1 MAGGAIVNGGVG
13 GKEYPGRMTM
23 FVFLTCLVAA
33 TGGLIF
39 GYDIGISGG
48 VTSMDSF
55 LKKFFPNVYRKEKE
69 DTSTN
74 QYCKFDSQLLTT
86 FTSSLYL
93 AALIASFFA
102 ATVTRVFGRK
112 WSMFGGGVT
121 FLIGAALNGAARNV
135 AMLIV
140 GRILLGIGVGFANQ
154 SVPVYLS
161 EMAPAKLRGMLNIG
175 FQLMITIGILA
186 ANLINYGTA
195 KIKGGWGWRVS
206 LALAAVP
213 AGIIT
218 VGSLF
223 LPDTPN
229 SLIERGHDEEARNM
243 LRKVRGTDNIH
254 EEYADLKAAS
264 DESKTV
270 KHPWRNIAQTRYRP
284 QLTMAILIPFFQQL
298 TGINVIMFYAPVLF
312 KTIGFGSDASL
323 MSAVITGLV
332 NVFAT
337 LVSVFTVDR
346 LGRRKLFL
354 QGGAQMLACQIAV
367 GTLIAIKFGTSGE
380 GHLSRAYAGTV
391 VAFICI
397 YVAGFAWS
405 WGPLGWLVPS
415 EIFPLEIRSAGQS
428 INVSVN
434 MLFTFV
440 IAQAFLSLLCNLK
453 FGLFYFFG
461 GWVFFM
467 TIFVAFFL
475 PETKGVPI
483 EEMVLV
489 WKSHWFWSRFIS
501 NEDIHI
507 GHALEM
513 ADGKKGGGAKAGFAG
528 V

>member
-1 MAGGAIVNGGVG
+1 MAGGAFVDSGPA
-13 GKEYPGRMTM
+13 GKEYPGKLTLY
-23 FVFLTCLVAA
+23 VFFTCVVAA

-55 LKKFFPNVYRKEKE
+55 LQRFFPSVYEKE
-69 DTSTN
+69 QKNQDSN

-93 AALIASFFA
+93 AALIASFCA

-112 WSMFGGGVT
+112 WSMFGGGIT
-121 FLIGAALNGAARNV
+121 FLIGAALNGAAKNV
-135 AMLIV
+135 LMLIL

-161 EMAPAKLRGMLNIG
+161 EMAPARLRGMLNIG
-175 FQLMITIGILA
+175 FQLMITIGILC
-186 ANLINYGTA
+186 ANLINYGTS
-195 KIKGGWGWRVS
+195 KITGGWGWRVS

-213 AGIIT
+213 AAIIT

-229 SLIERGHDEEARNM
+229 SLIDRGHDEAARNM
-243 LRKVRGTDNIH
+243 LRRIRGTDDID
-254 EEYADLKAAS
+254 EEYNDLVVAS
-264 DESKTV
+264 MESKLV
-270 KHPWRNIAQTRYRP
+270 EHPWANILRPKYRP

-312 KTIGFGSDASL
+312 RTIGFANDASL

-337 LVSVFTVDR
+337 LVSIFTVDKF
-346 LGRRKLFL
+346 GRRKLFL
-354 QGGAQMLACQIAV
+354 QGGTQMLICQILV
-367 GTLIAIKFGTSGE
+367 GTLIAIKLGTSGE
-380 GHLSRAYAGTV
+380 GSFGKTYAGFLV
-391 VAFICI
+391 FFICL

-434 MLFTFV
+434 MLFTFI
-440 IAQAFLSLLCNLK
+440 IAQAFLTMLCHMK

-461 GWVFFM
+461 GWVFIM
-467 TIFVAFFL
+467 TTFIAFFL
-475 PETKGVPI
+475 PETKNVPI
-483 EEMVLV
+483 EEMILV
-489 WKSHWFWSRFIS
+489 WKAHWFWGRFIGDK
-501 NEDIHI
+501 DIAHI
-507 GHALEM
+507 GKNVEM
-513 ADGKKGGGAKAGFAG
+513 GKGKPKADA
-528 V
+528 

>member
-1 MAGGAIVNGGVG
+1 MAGGAFVNPAG
-13 GKEYPGRMTM
+13 GKDYPGKLTL
-23 FVFLTCLVAA
+23 FVFLTCVVAA

-55 LKKFFPNVYRKEKE
+55 LQKFFPSVYDKEQRDK
-69 DTSTN
+69 STN

-102 ATVTRVFGRK
+102 SVVTRVFGRK
-112 WSMFGGGVT
+112 WSMFGGGIT

-135 AMLIV
+135 LMLIL

-161 EMAPAKLRGMLNIG
+161 EMAPARLRGMLNIG
-175 FQLMITIGILA
+175 FQLMITIGILC

-229 SLIERGHDEEARNM
+229 SLIERGHDDEARRM
-243 LRKVRGTDNIH
+243 LRRIRGTDDVDR
-254 EEYADLKAAS
+254 EYNDLVAAS
-264 DESKTV
+264 EESKAV
-270 KHPWRNIAQTRYRP
+270 KHPWANIVKRKYRP

-312 KTIGFGSDASL
+312 KTIGFGGDASL

-337 LVSVFTVDR
+337 FVSIFTVDK

-354 QGGAQMLACQIAV
+354 QGGSQMLACQVIV

-380 GHLSRAYAGTV
+380 AHLSKTYAAFV
-391 VAFICI
+391 VFFICL

-440 IAQAFLSLLCNLK
+440 IAQAFLAMLCHMK

-461 GWVFFM
+461 GWVVVM
-467 TIFVAFFL
+467 TTFVALFL
-475 PETKGVPI
+475 PETKNVPI
-483 EEMVLV
+483 EEMILV
-489 WKSHWFWSRFIS
+489 WRSHWFWGNFIADT
-501 NEDIHI
+501 DIHV
-507 GHALEM
+507 GSTLEM
-513 ADGKKGGGAKAGFAG
+513 ANGDKSKSAA
-528 V
+528 